1 MRIAPFVLWL
11 SLLGLAAPTSA
22 RGQAPRDRQALTRLR
37 DSLSFV
43 GDTTALLAVEQ
54 REIERARTRRDDPMT
69 HLRLGLIALRLGELR
84 GNRHW
89 DDAYGEFEW
98 AAELA
103 PHWPW
108 PWLGIGLVAGRAPNR
123 AEGFAG
129 GLFALIGEDRHRIA
143 GEAFAKAVAADP
155 SFTDALRE
163 FAVTAREATLDAPL
177 QQALAALRIGMASP
191 LTWEGEL
198 LLERGRLERLA
209 GSPDSAVVVFRRAL
223 QLGFRPAMAWLELAR
238 TYPLTESDR
247 EGLGVGGVAA
257 SRAAYYAGASSDDG
271 EVRTLYR
278 RDLEPIVDDALLTA
292 LDTLVGDGRVAWL
305 RTFWGDRDA
314 RDLRPAGSR
323 LAEHFRRWQVARQEF
338 RLAPFRRRYNF
349 GLEIFRSG
357 ERELDDRGVVYLR
370 HGEPAKR
377 IVWPSMRRANT
388 TMALDQT
395 YGSETWH
402 YRRPDGDLV
411 LHFLAREDQSDYR
424 AVQSVFDLDVAQDQ
438 LEFRAAEV
446 PGLQRLLFAGP
457 YTQLTLL
464 QQERLRGRLSVAVA
478 TQSDSWERQ
487 YETLLSGRVQW
498 YAAGVADDGM
508 PLVHLV
514 YAVDADALRS
524 APGTGLV
531 PVTLR
536 GGFFTPTGAAVAT
549 VDTVQYVRRPEL
561 GVRQMAFRAEVR
573 VPPGDHRVRVGV
585 DLTRRVGAIFPTDS
599 LRVPDVAGDSLELSA
614 LLVGQRGQGL
624 PWAVTPLDTAWLDPI
639 PVYGVAD
646 SVTMYV
652 EAYGVRPGAEHT
664 LRISITRQR
673 GTIARLL
680 GRGKEAVALTERTT
694 LDGNKGRIR
703 RTLALGG
710 LEPGNYVLEVSVDAS
725 GSKSMRQRGL
735 VIRD

>member
-1 MRIAPFVLWL
+1 MRITALALLLVLL
-11 SLLGLAAPTSA
+11 DGAAPGA
-22 RGQAPRDRQALTRLR
+22 VRAQAPRDRQALTLLR

-43 GDTTALLAVEQ
+43 RDSTALLAVER
-54 REIERARTRRDDPMT
+54 REIDLARSRRDDPMT
-69 HLRLGLIALRLGELR
+69 HLRLGLIALRLGELL

-89 DDAYGEFEW
+89 DDAYSEFEW

-103 PHWPW
+103 PQWPW
-108 PWLGIGLVAGRAPNR
+108 PWLGIGLVAGRAPNK

-155 SFTDALRE
+155 TFTDALRE
-163 FAVTAREATLDAPL
+163 FAMTAREATLDAPL

-198 LLERGRLERLA
+198 LMERGRLERLA

-238 TYPLTESDR
+238 TYPLTEPDSA
-247 EGLGVGGVAA
+247 GVGVGGTAA
-257 SRAAYYAGASSDDG
+257 SMAAYFAGASSDDD
-271 EVRTLYR
+271 EVMTLYR
-278 RDLEPIVDDALLTA
+278 RDLEPMVEDSLLTA
-292 LDTLVGDGRVAWL
+292 LDTLVGEPRVAWL
-305 RTFWGDRDA
+305 RAFWGARDA
-314 RDLRPAGSR
+314 RDLRVAGSR

-377 IVWPSMRRANT
+377 IIWPAMRRANT

-424 AVQSVFDLDVAQDQ
+424 AVQSIFDLDVAQDQ
-438 LEFRAAEV
+438 LEFRASEV

-457 YTQLTLL
+457 YTQLTLRE
-464 QQERLRGRLSVAVA
+464 QERLRGRRSVAVA
-478 TQSDSWERQ
+478 TQSDSWDRQ

-498 YAAGVADDGM
+498 YAAGVADGM

-514 YAVDADALRS
+514 YAVDAQALRA
-524 APGTGLV
+524 APGRGLV

-536 GGFFTPTGAAVAT
+536 GGFFTPSGEVLAM
-549 VDTVQYVRRPEL
+549 VDTVQYVRRPEP

-585 DLTRRVGAIFPTDS
+585 DLTRRVGAVFPTDS

-614 LLVGQRGQGL
+614 LLIGLRGQGL
-624 PWAVTPLDTAWLDPI
+624 PWAVTAVDTAWLDPI
-639 PVYGVAD
+639 PVYGAND
-646 SVTMYV
+646 SVTVYV
-652 EAYGVRPGAEHT
+652 EAYGVRRATEHT

-680 GRGKEAVALTERTT
+680 GQGKEAIALTERTT
-694 LDGNKGRIR
+694 LEGEKGRIR

-710 LEPGNYVLEVSVDAS
+710 LAPGNYVLEVSVE
-725 GSKSMRQRGL
+725 GEGKKSMRRRGL
-735 VIRD
+735 VIRE

>member
-1 MRIAPFVLWL
+1 MRLVSLAVLVV
-11 SLLGLAAPTSA
+11 LLGATASAPLPA
-22 RGQAPRDRQALTRLR
+22 QAPRDRQALTLLR

-43 GDTTALLAVEQ
+43 RDTTALLAVEQ
-54 REIERARTRRDDPMT
+54 REIDLARNRRDDPMT
-69 HLRLGLIALRLGELR
+69 HLRLGLIALRLGELI

-103 PHWPW
+103 PQWPW
-108 PWLGIGLVAGRAPNR
+108 PWLGIGLVAGRAPNK

-163 FAVTAREATLDAPL
+163 FAVVAREATLDAPL

-238 TYPLTESDR
+238 TYPLTEPDST
-247 EGLGVGGVAA
+247 GIGVGGTAA
-257 SRAAYYAGASSDDG
+257 SMAAYFAGASSDDD
-271 EVRTLYR
+271 EVMTLYR
-278 RDLEPIVDDALLTA
+278 RDLEPIVEDSLLTP
-292 LDTLVGDGRVAWL
+292 LDTLVGDARVAWL
-305 RTFWGDRDA
+305 RAFWGDRDA
-314 RDLRPAGSR
+314 RDLRVSGSR

-377 IVWPSMRRANT
+377 IVWPAMRRANT
-388 TMALDQT
+388 TLALDQT

-411 LHFLAREDQSDYR
+411 LHFLAREDQADFR

-438 LEFRAAEV
+438 LEFRASEV

-457 YTQLTLL
+457 YAQLTLRE
-464 QQERLRGRLSVAVA
+464 QERLRGRRSVAVA

-498 YAAGVADDGM
+498 YAAGVQDGM

-514 YAVDADALRS
+514 YAVDAEALRA

-536 GGFFTPTGAAVAT
+536 GGFFTAAGEAVAT
-549 VDTVQYVRRPEL
+549 VDTVQYVRRPEP
-561 GVRQMAFRAEVR
+561 GVRQMAFRAAVR

-614 LLVGQRGQGL
+614 LLIGQRGQGL
-624 PWAVTPLDTAWLDPI
+624 PWAVTPLDTAWLHPI
-639 PVYGVAD
+639 PVYGTAD
-646 SVTMYV
+646 SVTVYV
-652 EAYGVRPGAEHT
+652 EAYGVRRGTEHT
-664 LRISITRQR
+664 VRISITRQR

-680 GRGKEAVALTERTT
+680 GRGKEAVSLTERTT
-694 LDGNKGRIR
+694 LDGEKGKIR

-710 LEPGNYVLEVSVDAS
+710 LEPGNYVLEVSVEGEGRES
-725 GSKSMRQRGL
+725 SRRRGL
-735 VIRD
+735 VIRE

>member
-1 MRIAPFVLWL
+1 MRIAPIA
-11 SLLGLAAPTSA
+11 LLVVMLGAAAPIAA
-22 RGQAPRDRQALTRLR
+22 RAQAPRDRQALTLLR

-43 GDTTALLAVEQ
+43 RDSAALLAVEQ
-54 REIERARTRRDDPMT
+54 REIDIARNRRDDPMV
-69 HLRLGLIALRLGELR
+69 HLRLGLIALRLGELL
-84 GNRHW
+84 GGRHW

-103 PHWPW
+103 PQWPW
-108 PWLGIGLVAGRAPNR
+108 PWLGIGLVAGRAPNK

-163 FAVTAREATLDAPL
+163 FARTAREATLDAPL

-209 GSPDSAVVVFRRAL
+209 GSADSAVVVFRRAL

-238 TYPLTESDR
+238 TYPLTEPDST
-247 EGLGVGGVAA
+247 GVGVGGTAA
-257 SRAAYYAGASSDDG
+257 AAAAYFAGASSDDD
-271 EVRTLYR
+271 EVMTLYR
-278 RDLEPIVDDALLTA
+278 RDLEPIVDDSVLTA
-292 LDTLVGDGRVAWL
+292 LDTLVGGARVAWL
-305 RTFWGDRDA
+305 RAFWGDRDA
-314 RDLRPAGSR
+314 RDLRVAGSR

-349 GLEIFRSG
+349 GLEIYRSG

-377 IVWPSMRRANT
+377 IVWPAMRRANT
-388 TMALDQT
+388 TVSLEQT

-411 LHFLAREDQSDYR
+411 LHFLAREDQSDFR
-424 AVQSVFDLDVAQDQ
+424 AVQSIFDLDVALDQ

-457 YTQLTLL
+457 YTQLTLRE
-464 QQERLRGRLSVAVA
+464 QERLRGRRSVAVA

-487 YETLLSGRVQW
+487 FETLLSGRVQW
-498 YAAGVADDGM
+498 YAAGVADGM
-508 PLVHLV
+508 PLVHLI
-514 YAVDADALRS
+514 YAVDAEALRT
-524 APGTGLV
+524 APGGGLV

-536 GGFFTPTGAAVAT
+536 GGFFTPSGEAVAT
-549 VDTVQYVRRPEL
+549 VDTVQYVRRPGP

-585 DLTRRVGAIFPTDS
+585 DLTQRVGAIFPTDS

-624 PWAVTPLDTAWLDPI
+624 PWAATASDTAWLDPI
-639 PVYGVAD
+639 PVYGAAD
-646 SVTMYV
+646 SVTVYV
-652 EAYGVRPGAEHT
+652 EAYGVRRGVEHT
-664 LRISITRQR
+664 VRLSVTRQR

-680 GRGKEAVALTERTT
+680 GRGKDAVSLTERTT
-694 LDGNKGRIR
+694 LDGEKGRIR

-710 LEPGNYVLEVSVDAS
+710 LEPGNYVLEVSVEGEGRRS
-725 GSKSMRQRGL
+725 VRRRGL
-735 VIRD
+735 VIRE